1 MIKNQQ
7 KKSIT
12 VTLPMDLYEKINH
25 LAKEGYRTNSGYIR
39 LILTRYIR
47 YLEQENYKDT
57 WLNID

>member
-1 MIKNQQ
+1 
-7 KKSIT
+7 
-12 VTLPMDLYEKINH
+12 MDLYEKINN